1 MNEFQRKAEE
11 IGRSF
16 QTQYSKEWVRGTG
29 RADLANALLNQM
41 RAARSPEQFERAAYQ
56 FKQQIVIPY
65 YREVVYPQGTE
76 QERADFLARNPIMQM
91 QPRKPLG
98 TYAELQKNP
107 AFAQSRYKYLA
118 PGARDS
124 VPSLMRIA
132 EDPAELDLASREL
145 GVAPEDLGSHIRE
158 QYNQQ
163 AREQFRK
170 DMMAAAVEGQRYRD
184 SLAKDYEESTLGQ
197 VLGTIAPEVTGLRL
211 KQIRE
216 GSGNFDFTRDFLFGR
231 MFPRN
236 GKVDR
241 EKASESWDLAKAIA
255 KDAIVGI
262 GSIYGPARAVK
273 IVSGPIKA
281 AALGGAID
289 AGLEAARQGMSDYYD
304 WDLGNIKDVGV
315 VSATLPATVG
325 ILSGAVS
332 GIPGLGRLTRP
343 LMRKLRGMLPDAAA
357 EEKSAA
363 NRMREG
369 SKQAIEAATESGS
382 PILKEGAEDLMEKEV
397 RPFLNESPWEANVE
411 KNLTKN
417 EAVDLVMDE
426 DASKLYFN
434 PPTPDEFA
442 EMAARKAAGEEYAA
456 DWIERAKKQWPQN
469 YKKVSVPP
477 AKPTKL
483 DRLVDMG
490 VDVAS
495 REETLRKR
503 ASGKRLENSAPSTAL
518 TTIMEQDPT
527 LIQMW
532 RAGFAPSDEV
542 GKKLY
547 DEWKAKFGE

>member
-29 RADLANALLNQM
+29 RAELANALLNQM

-65 YREVVYPQGTE
+65 YREVVYPQGSE
-76 QERADFLARNPIMQM
+76 RERADFLARNPIMRM

-107 AFAQSRYKYLA
+107 AFAQSRYKHLS
-118 PGARDS
+118 PGAKDS
-124 VPSLMRIA
+124 VPSLLRIA
-132 EDPAELDLASREL
+132 GDPAELDLASREL
-145 GVAPEDLGSHIRE
+145 GVAPEDLRSHIRE

-184 SLAKDYEESTLGQ
+184 SLAREYEESTLGKT
-197 VLGTIAPEVTGLRL
+197 LGIISPEVTGLRL

-216 GSGNFDFTRDFLFGR
+216 GKGDFDFTRDFLFGR

-236 GKVDR
+236 GKVDS
-241 EKASESWDLAKAIA
+241 EKAGEAWDLAKAIA
-255 KDAIVGI
+255 KDAVIGI
-262 GSIYGPARAVK
+262 GSIYAPAGAAK
-273 IVSGPIKA
+273 IVSGPIKS

-289 AGLEAARQGMSDYYD
+289 AGLEAARQGMSNYYD
-304 WDLGNIKDVGV
+304 WDLGNIKDVGM
-315 VSATLPATVG
+315 VSSTLPAAVG
-325 ILSGAVS
+325 VLSGAVS

-357 EEKSAA
+357 EERSAA

-397 RPFLNESPWEANVE
+397 KPFLNESPWEAEVE

-442 EMAARKAAGEEYAA
+442 EMAARKAAGEEYAT

-469 YKKVSVPP
+469 FKKVSVPP

-483 DRLVDMG
+483 DRLVDAG
-490 VDVAS
+490 VDVFS

-503 ASGKRLENSAPSTAL
+503 ASGKKKENLAPSRSL
-518 TTIMEQDPT
+518 MDIIEQDPMV
-527 LIQMW
+527 IRQW
-532 RAGFAPSDEV
+532 EAGFVPNDEPE
-542 GKKLY
+542 KTLY
-547 DEWKAKFGE
+547 NEWKEKFGR

>member
-29 RADLANALLNQM
+29 RAELANVLLNQM

-65 YREVVYPQGTE
+65 YREVVYPQGSE
-76 QERADFLARNPIMQM
+76 RERADFLARNPIMQM
-91 QPRKPLG
+91 RPRKPLG
-98 TYAELQKNP
+98 TYAELQKDP
-107 AFAQSRYKYLA
+107 AFAQSSYKHLA
-118 PGARDS
+118 PGAKDS

-132 EDPAELDLASREL
+132 DDPVELDLASRGL
-145 GVAPEDLGSHIRE
+145 GVSPEDLRAHIQE

-184 SLAKDYEESTLGQ
+184 SIANEYENSILGKT
-197 VLGTIAPEVTGLRL
+197 LGTIAPEVTGLRL
-211 KQIRE
+211 KQMRE

-236 GKVDR
+236 GKVDQ
-241 EKASESWDLAKAIA
+241 EKASEGWDLAKAIA
-255 KDAIVGI
+255 KDALIGI
-262 GSIYGPARAVK
+262 GSIYAPAGAAK
-273 IVSGPIKA
+273 IVNGPIKS
-281 AALGGAID
+281 AALGGVID
-289 AGLEAARQGMSDYYD
+289 AGLEAARQGMSNYYD

-315 VSATLPATVG
+315 VSATLPTIVG
-325 ILSGAVS
+325 IASGAVS

-357 EEKSAA
+357 EETSAA

-456 DWIERAKKQWPQN
+456 DWIGRAKKQWPQN
-469 YKKVSVPP
+469 FKKVSVPP

-483 DRLVDMG
+483 DRLVDAG

-495 REETLRKR
+495 REETMRKR
-503 ASGKRLENSAPSTAL
+503 ASGKRKENLAPSRSL
-518 TTIMEQDPT
+518 MDIIEQDPM
-527 LIQMW
+527 IIRQW
-532 RAGFAPSDEV
+532 EAGFAPNAEPE
-542 GKKLY
+542 KTLY
-547 DEWKAKFGE
+547 NEWKEKFGR

>member
-1 MNEFQRKAEE
+1 MNGFQQRAEQ

-16 QTQYSKEWVRGTG
+16 KTDVSSRWVVSTG
-29 RADLANALLNQM
+29 RKELANALLNQM

-65 YREVVYPQGTE
+65 YREVVYPQGSE
-76 QERADFLARNPIMQM
+76 RERAGFLARNPIMQM

-98 TYAELQKNP
+98 THAELQKNP

-118 PGARDS
+118 PGAKDS
-124 VPSLMRIA
+124 VLALMRIA
-132 EDPAELDLASREL
+132 DDPVELDLASREL
-145 GVAPEDLGSHIRE
+145 GVAPEDLRAHIRE

-184 SLAKDYEESTLGQ
+184 SLARDYEESILGK
-197 VLGTIAPEVTGLRL
+197 VLGTIAPEVTGYY
-211 KQIRE
+211 
-216 GSGNFDFTRDFLFGR
+216 GAVTRD
-231 MFPRN
+231 PSKEDN
-236 GKVDR
+236 
-241 EKASESWDLAKAIA
+241 WDLAKAIA
-255 KDAIVGI
+255 KDALVGI
-262 GSIYGPARAVK
+262 GSVYAPAGASK

-281 AALGGAID
+281 AVLGGAFD

-304 WDLGNIKDVGV
+304 WDLGNIKDVGI
-315 VSATLPATVG
+315 VSATLPTTVG
-325 ILSGAVS
+325 IVSGAVS
-332 GIPGLGRLTRP
+332 GVPVVGRFTRP

-357 EEKSAA
+357 EEKFAA
-363 NRMREG
+363 NRMRESAG
-369 SKQAIEAATESGS
+369 QAIEAATESGS

-426 DASKLYFN
+426 DASRLYFN

-456 DWIERAKKQWPQN
+456 DWIDRAKKQWPQN

-477 AKPTKL
+477 AKPTMIDKI
-483 DRLVDMG
+483 VDMG

-503 ASGKRLENSAPSTAL
+503 AAGKRLENSAPSTAL

-532 RAGFAPSDEV
+532 RAGFVPHDEV

>member
-29 RADLANALLNQM
+29 RAELANALLNQM
-41 RAARSPEQFERAAYQ
+41 RAARSPEQFERSAYQ
-56 FKQQIVIPY
+56 FKQQVVIPY
-65 YREVVYPQGTE
+65 YREVVYPQGSE
-76 QERADFLARNPIMQM
+76 RERADFLARNPIMQM

-107 AFAQSRYKYLA
+107 VFAQSRYKHLA
-118 PGARDS
+118 PGAKDS
-124 VPSLMRIA
+124 VPSLLRIA
-132 EDPAELDLASREL
+132 DDPAELDLASREL
-145 GVAPEDLGSHIRE
+145 GVAPEDLRSHIQE

-184 SLAKDYEESTLGQ
+184 SLAREYEESTLGKT
-197 VLGTIAPEVTGLRL
+197 LGIIGPEVTGLRL
-211 KQIRE
+211 KQIWE
-216 GSGNFDFTRDFLFGR
+216 GKGDFDFTRDFLFGR

-236 GKVDR
+236 GKVDS
-241 EKASESWDLAKAIA
+241 EKAGEAWDLAKAIA
-255 KDAIVGI
+255 KDAVIGI
-262 GSIYGPARAVK
+262 GSIYAPAGAAK
-273 IVSGPIKA
+273 IVSGPIKS

-304 WDLGNIKDVGV
+304 WDLGNIKDVGM
-315 VSATLPATVG
+315 VSSTLPAAVG
-325 ILSGAVS
+325 VLSGAVS

-357 EEKSAA
+357 EETSAA
-363 NRMREG
+363 NRMREV

-397 RPFLNESPWEANVE
+397 RPFLNESPWEAEVE

-456 DWIERAKKQWPQN
+456 DWIDRAKKQWPQN
-469 YKKVSVPP
+469 FKKVSVPP

-483 DRLVDMG
+483 DRLVDAG
-490 VDVAS
+490 VDVFS
-495 REETLRKR
+495 REETMRKR
-503 ASGKRLENSAPSTAL
+503 ASGKKKENLAPSRSL
-518 TTIMEQDPT
+518 RDIIEQDPMVIRQWESGFVPNAEPEKT
-527 LIQMW
+527 L
-532 RAGFAPSDEV
+532 
-542 GKKLY
+542 Y
-547 DEWKAKFGE
+547 NEWKEKFGR

>member
-1 MNEFQRKAEE
+1 MNEFQKKAEG

-16 QTQYSKEWVRGTG
+16 QTQYSTRWVRETG
-29 RADLANALLNQM
+29 RAELANSLLNQM

-65 YREVVYPQGTE
+65 YREVVYPQGNE
-76 QERADFLARNPIMQM
+76 KERADFLSRNSIIQM
-91 QPRKPLG
+91 NPRKSLG

-107 AFAQSRYKYLA
+107 AFAQSRYKHPA
-118 PGARDS
+118 PGSNDS

-132 EDPAELDLASREL
+132 DDPVELDLASREL
-145 GVAPEDLGSHIRE
+145 GVAPEDLQSHIQE

-184 SLAKDYEESTLGQ
+184 SLAKDYEESVLGQ
-197 VLGTIAPEVTGLRL
+197 VLGTIAPEVTGYY
-211 KQIRE
+211 
-216 GSGNFDFTRDFLFGR
+216 GAVTRD
-231 MFPRN
+231 PSKEN
-236 GKVDR
+236 D
-241 EKASESWDLAKAIA
+241 WDLAKAIA
-255 KDAIVGI
+255 KDALVGI
-262 GSIYGPARAVK
+262 SSVYAPVGAAK
-273 IVSGPIKA
+273 IVKGPIKA
-281 AALGGAID
+281 AGLGGAID
-289 AGLEAARQGMSDYYD
+289 AGLEAARQGMSNYYD

-325 ILSGAVS
+325 VLSGAVS
-332 GIPGLGRLTRP
+332 GVPYLGRITRP

-382 PILKEGAEDLMEKEV
+382 PILKEGADDLIEKEV
-397 RPFLNESPWEANVE
+397 RPFLEESPWEASVE
-411 KNLTKN
+411 KNLTRN

-442 EMAARKAAGEEYAA
+442 EMAARKAAGEKYAA
-456 DWIERAKKQWPQN
+456 DWIDRAKKQWPQN

-477 AKPTKL
+477 AKPTMIDKI
-483 DRLVDMG
+483 VDMG

-495 REETLRKR
+495 REETLRRR
-503 ASGKRLENSAPSTAL
+503 AEGKRFESSAPSTAL

-532 RAGFAPSDEV
+532 RAGFVPHDEV

>member
-16 QTQYSKEWVRGTG
+16 QTQYSREWVRGTG
-29 RADLANALLNQM
+29 RAELANALLNQM

-56 FKQQIVIPY
+56 FKQQVVIPY
-65 YREVVYPQGTE
+65 YREVVYPRGNE
-76 QERADFLARNPIMQM
+76 RERADFLSRNPIMQM

-107 AFAQSRYKYLA
+107 AFAQSKYKYLA

-124 VPSLMRIA
+124 VPALMRIA
-132 EDPAELDLASREL
+132 NDPVELDLASRQL
-145 GVAPEDLGSHIRE
+145 GVAPEDLQSHIRE

-163 AREQFRK
+163 ARDQFRK

-184 SLAKDYEESTLGQ
+184 SLAKDYGESTLGQ
-197 VLGTIAPEVTGLRL
+197 VLGAIAPEVTGYNLSVI
-211 KQIRE
+211 KDPSRE
-216 GSGNFDFTRDFLFGR
+216 NT
-231 MFPRN
+231 
-236 GKVDR
+236 
-241 EKASESWDLAKAIA
+241 WDLAKAIA
-255 KDAIVGI
+255 KDALVGI
-262 GSIYGPARAVK
+262 TSVYAPTIGSK
-273 IVSGPIKA
+273 IVRGPIKA

-289 AGLEAARQGMSDYYD
+289 AGLEAARQGMSNYYD

-325 ILSGAVS
+325 VLSGAVS

-369 SKQAIEAATESGS
+369 SRQAIEAATESGS
-382 PILKEGAEDLMEKEV
+382 PILKEGAEDLMEQEV

-426 DASKLYFN
+426 DASSLYFN
-434 PPTPDEFA
+434 PPTPKEFA

-456 DWIERAKKQWPQN
+456 DWIDRAKKQWPQN

-483 DRLVDMG
+483 DRLVDIG

-495 REETLRKR
+495 REETLRRR
-503 ASGKRLENSAPSTAL
+503 AEGKQLENSAPSTAL

-532 RAGFAPSDEV
+532 RAGFVPNDEV